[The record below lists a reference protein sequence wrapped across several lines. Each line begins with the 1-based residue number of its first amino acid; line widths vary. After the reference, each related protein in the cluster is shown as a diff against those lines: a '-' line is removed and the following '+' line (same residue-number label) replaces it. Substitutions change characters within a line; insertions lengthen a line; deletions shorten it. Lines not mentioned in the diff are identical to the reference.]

1 MEPAVRKLWINT
13 LKAQVV
19 LRQFICES
27 LAEEFEDPSSTS
39 ARKTR
44 LAYRWDQ
51 TTKEAYLVQFL
62 VALLERQE
70 REENGD
76 NSFVPVTQ

>member
-1 MEPAVRKLWINT
+1 MEAAVRNLWINT
-13 LKAQVV
+13 LKAQLV

-27 LAEEFEDPSSTS
+27 LAEEFEDPSSTW

-44 LAYRWDQ
+44 LAYRWDK
-51 TTKEAYLVQFL
+51 TTKEANLVQFL

-70 REENGD
+70 REENGEPG
-76 NSFVPVTQ
+76 FVVVTR

>member
-51 TTKEAYLVQFL
+51 TTKEANLVQFL